1 MGGVVL
7 WHPFREEV
15 GARHLK
21 QPISGYWRLD
31 RVRLKDSIP
40 GVIVNRLGATRQR
53 SADFIGQRQS

>member
-1 MGGVVL
+1 MGRFVAPIQRGG
-7 WHPFREEV
+7 WR
-15 GARHLK
+15 RHLK
-21 QPISGYWRLD
+21 QPISGYGGLS